1 MYDWTGSRI
10 QADALTVPCTFCGAG
25 IDERCHAKGNPGH
38 LLEAFPAHDVR
49 TRAGQKKAN
58 A

>member
-1 MYDWTGSRI
+1 MHNWEGTR
-10 QADALTVPCTFCGAG
+10 AREEALTVTCPYCLAPAG
-25 IDERCHAKGNPGH
+25 ERCHAKGNPTH